1 MRRRIRTPSPATVI
15 SCIAL
20 AVALGG
26 TSYAAVTLPRNS
38 VGTAQLQRN
47 AVISSKIKDG
57 SLLESDFKPGQLPA
71 APGGPAGPQG
81 APGPAGPKGD
91 KGDKGSKGDKGDKG
105 SPGVVSAYSTAVGT
119 IFQPLTGSPAVIASL
134 SLPAGKYALFG
145 RVTIAWQP
153 GSSTFLAQC
162 RLDGESDIDR
172 AQVVGASGEDAVI
185 ALSVLHE
192 FKTAGKAE
200 LRCSDSSLA
209 EARWSMARITA
220 IQANTLVNQ

>member
-1 MRRRIRTPSPATVI
+1 MI

-26 TSYAAVTLPRNS
+26 TSYAAVTLPRSS
-38 VGTAQLQRN
+38 VGTVQLQKN

-71 APGGPAGPQG
+71 APGGPAGPPG
-81 APGPAGPKGD
+81 AAGPAGPKGDKGD

-153 GSSTFLAQC
+153 GSSTFVAQC

-172 AQVVGASGEDAVI
+172 AQVVGAAGENAVV